1 PCQTQA
7 KRAPLTWLPDS
18 PIPLWSGVAETIV
31 SRVKKAV
38 AEIVGKSA
46 AKNVGKTGRRMIAS
60 GGPVLHDSMEVGGA
74 RTALPTR
81 VPEGAIEMQPF
92 CRPGDDIKS
101 SNLKLGDFP
110 KRARLL
116 RPKSEVANERA
127 AESVSSS
134 SHPSSGNGRL

>member
-1 PCQTQA
+1 M
-7 KRAPLTWLPDS
+7 
-18 PIPLWSGVAETIV
+18 AETIV
-31 SRVKKAV
+31 SRVKKAA

-46 AKNVGKTGRRMIAS
+46 AKNVAKTERRMIAS

-74 RTALPTR
+74 RTALPAR

-101 SNLKLGDFP
+101 SNLKLGGFP
-110 KRARLL
+110 IADARLL

-134 SHPSSGNGRL
+134 SHPSSGNSRLRVTLSDNILTIAKLNL